1 MPQPLF
7 RTRLHPVA
15 LAISAVVIASP
26 SLAQEVGKTPAPAA
40 TDASD
45 NSLPAV
51 RVQASRAKP
60 EGDAERGY
68 RASTASQVG
77 ALGAKPLQDTPFSIN
92 IISRELIEN
101 VQASKPDDVIKI
113 NPVLQLNNPQSR
125 FFSGVTMR
133 GFSVGSN
140 KRIDGQPNANM
151 ISVDM
156 EDKERVEVL
165 TGLSGFLYGPGNVGG
180 TLNYVLKRPSA
191 DRFSRVTVGVTEG
204 SSAYVHGDF
213 NLPIDE
219 LGRFATRL
227 NVVAQDGDTA
237 TDHQSISRQLV
248 SGALDW
254 NVTQRLKVQF
264 DASYSHYRMD
274 GTNPYW
280 SVANSTVKYPG
291 APDAGSY
298 WGQPFTHTETNQEHV
313 AARLQWEVSDA
324 LGIRAGVARRKSD
337 SALVAANNIFSS
349 SSGAYAVQTSDWE
362 YPDITNQSMY
372 ALADIRF
379 NTGVVRHK
387 VTAGFFGDVDERTNY
402 RSSPGGWASN
412 TTGGFNLSS
421 PIYFTS
427 EPLPATGAK
436 YVANRTHNSNL
447 VVGNDIE
454 FGDQWGALIGLT
466 QSTIYD
472 KAFGATGATTSVY
485 DKTRVTPSVS
495 LLFKPGPNVTL
506 YGSYIES
513 MEKGGSAAK
522 TNNSKDVTNKDAV
535 MPPLE
540 SQQVEL
546 GVKATVGGVLMTAAL
561 FQIDKGLQYYQ
572 YNAGNDNYT
581 YVQSGR
587 QVHQGLEL
595 TSTGRVLPG
604 LTVVGGVTIMDAK
617 VTRNR
622 ANTALEG
629 KTPANV
635 AENFAKVYAEYDLP
649 AVAGLT
655 LTGGLYYTGK
665 QAVDALNT
673 DEIPDFTTADIGVRY
688 KTRVSNVPLTL
699 RLNINNVTNKSYWL
713 TANSTGAS
721 RTVAFSGQFEF

>member
-1 MPQPLF
+1 
-7 RTRLHPVA
+7 
-15 LAISAVVIASP
+15 
-26 SLAQEVGKTPAPAA
+26 
-40 TDASD
+40 
-45 NSLPAV
+45 
-51 RVQASRAKP
+51 
-60 EGDAERGY
+60 
-68 RASTASQVG
+68 
-77 ALGAKPLQDTPFSIN
+77 
-92 IISRELIEN
+92 
-101 VQASKPDDVIKI
+101 
-113 NPVLQLNNPQSR
+113 
-125 FFSGVTMR
+125 
-133 GFSVGSN
+133 
-140 KRIDGQPNANM
+140 
-151 ISVDM
+151 
-156 EDKERVEVL
+156 
-165 TGLSGFLYGPGNVGG
+165 
-180 TLNYVLKRPSA
+180 
-191 DRFSRVTVGVTEG
+191 
-204 SSAYVHGDF
+204 
-213 NLPIDE
+213 
-219 LGRFATRL
+219 
-227 NVVAQDGDTA
+227 
-237 TDHQSISRQLV
+237 
-248 SGALDW
+248 
-254 NVTQRLKVQF
+254 
-264 DASYSHYRMD
+264 
-274 GTNPYW
+274 
-280 SVANSTVKYPG
+280 
-291 APDAGSY
+291 
-298 WGQPFTHTETNQEHV
+298 
-313 AARLQWEVSDA
+313 
-324 LGIRAGVARRKSD
+324 
-337 SALVAANNIFSS
+337 
-349 SSGAYAVQTSDWE
+349 
-362 YPDITNQSMY
+362 MY

-513 MEKGGSAAK
+513 MEKGGTAAK
-522 TNNSKDVTNKDAV
+522 TNNSKGVTNAEAI

-540 SQQVEL
+540 SQQLEL

-572 YNAGNDNYT
+572 YNAGTDNYT

-649 AVAGLT
+649 AVPGLT

>member
-1 MPQPLF
+1 MQQSSFLS
-7 RTRLHPVA
+7 RLNPVA
-15 LAISAVVIASP
+15 MAVLACAAALP
-26 SLAQEVGKTPAPAA
+26 SWAQEAAAPAA
-40 TDASD
+40 SPAGSTE
-45 NSLPAV
+45 SLPEV
-51 RVQASRAKP
+51 RVRASREKP

-68 RASTASQVG
+68 RSSTASQVG
-77 ALGAKPLQDTPFSIN
+77 ALGAKSLQDTPFSIN
-92 IISRELIEN
+92 VVSRELIEN
-101 VQASKPDDVIKI
+101 VQASKPDDIIKI

-140 KRIDGQPNANM
+140 KRIDGQPNSNM

-191 DRFSRVTVGVTEG
+191 DRFSRITAGITEG
-204 SSAYVHGDF
+204 SNAYVHGDF

-219 LGRFATRL
+219 QGRVATRL

-237 TDHQSISRQLV
+237 TDHQSITRQLV
-248 SGALDW
+248 SGAVDW
-254 NVTQRLKVQF
+254 NINQRLKVQF

-280 SVANSTVKYPG
+280 SVANSAVKYPS

-298 WGQPFTHTETNQEHV
+298 WGQPFTHTETNQAHV
-313 AARLQWEVSDA
+313 AARLQWDVSDV

-349 SSGAYAVQTSDWE
+349 SSGAYTVQTSDWE
-362 YPDITNQSMY
+362 YPDITNQAVY
-372 ALADIRF
+372 ALADVRF
-379 NTGVVRHK
+379 STGVVRHK

-421 PIYFTS
+421 PVYFTTQ
-427 EPLPATGAK
+427 PLPATGAK
-436 YVANRTHNSNL
+436 YVANRTHNSN
-447 VVGNDIE
+447 VVLGNDIE
-454 FGDQWGALIGLT
+454 FGDRWGALIGLT

-472 KAFGATGATTSVY
+472 KAFSATGATTSAY
-485 DKTRVTPSVS
+485 DETRVTPSVS
-495 LLFKPGPNVTL
+495 LLFKPVPDVTV

-513 MEKGGSAAK
+513 MEKGGTAAQTYNGESVSNRGEIK
-522 TNNSKDVTNKDAV
+522 
-535 MPPLE
+535 PPLE
-540 SQQVEL
+540 SQQIEL
-546 GVKATVGGVLMTAAL
+546 GVKATVGGSLLTAAL
-561 FQIDKGLQYYQ
+561 FQIDKGLQYYERT
-572 YNAGNDNYT
+572 GSSGPYT
-581 YVQSGR
+581 YVQDGR
-587 QVHQGLEL
+587 QVHKGLEL

-604 LTVVGGVTIMDAK
+604 LTLVGGITIMDAQ

-622 ANTALEG
+622 QTPALEG

-635 AENFAKVYAEYDLP
+635 AEKFAKVYAEYDLP
-649 AVAGLT
+649 TVAGLT
-655 LTGGLYYTGK
+655 LTGGIYYTGK
-665 QAVDALNT
+665 QSVDALNT
-673 DEIPDFTTADIGVRY
+673 DQIPDFTTADVGVRY
-688 KTRVSNVPLTL
+688 KTRLSTLPLTIRLKVSN
-699 RLNINNVTNKSYWL
+699 ITNKSYWL
-713 TANSTGAS
+713 TGNSTGEG
-721 RTVAFSGQFEF
+721 RTVALSGQVEF